1 MTDRE
6 IFRNNLNNLMNE
18 TKTKQVDLAK
28 YAEVS
33 YQTVSAWVKGRGYPR
48 AEAMTRIC
56 QFFGVNQSVLTES
69 NEQKTKE
76 EALIYAYRYLS
87 EEGREKLIERVN
99 ELLKLYPKEIRKGK
113 T

>member
-6 IFRNNLNNLMNE
+6 IFRKNLSNLMNE

-48 AEAMTRIC
+48 ADAMAKIC
-56 QFFGVNQSVLTES
+56 QFFGVKQSVLTES
-69 NEQKTKE
+69 NDEKTNE
-76 EALIYAYRYLS
+76 EALVYAYRYLS

-99 ELLKLYPKEIRKGK
+99 ELLALYPKDKRKK
-113 T
+113 KI